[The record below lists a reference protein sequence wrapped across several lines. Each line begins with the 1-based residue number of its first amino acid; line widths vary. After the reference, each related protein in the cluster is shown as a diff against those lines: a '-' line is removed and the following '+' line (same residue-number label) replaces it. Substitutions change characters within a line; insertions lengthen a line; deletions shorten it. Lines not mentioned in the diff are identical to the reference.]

1 MHYPPCLVKAL
12 TNALL
17 ENLGMEKPTKPQY
30 TSAESFI
37 MGVILNAAENA
48 HQRLSPKEWLCLQ
61 LAACGDSAEET
72 AKKLSLS
79 TGTIKNYRER
89 IREKLGCKTIAH
101 AVYRAFCE

>member
-17 ENLGMEKPTKPQY
+17 EGLEVEKPTKSQCI
-30 TSAESFI
+30 SAESFI
-37 MGVILNAAENA
+37 RNVILNPAEGVNPP
-48 HQRLSPKEWLCLQ
+48 LSPKEWLCLE
-61 LAACGDSAEET
+61 LAACGNSAEET

-89 IREKLGCKTIAH
+89 IRAKLDCKTIAH
-101 AVYRAFCE
+101 AVYKAFCA